1 MIILDGSQGEGGGQI
16 LRTALSLAAIS
27 GKPFVIEKIRARRPT
42 PGLMAQHILAVKAT
56 AQITNAHVEGA
67 EVGSLRLTFTPQ
79 GLRPGKFHWDIRTAG
94 ATSLVLQTV
103 LLPLSFAAT
112 ASEITIIGGTHV
124 PWSPCYHY
132 LALHWLVF
140 LEQIGFRSQLN
151 LQRAGFYPQGGGQI
165 TAVVTP
171 HHALQPLD
179 LLPRGDLIQ
188 ITAYSGVANLDQ
200 SIAERQA
207 RQGEKRLNAK
217 GYPIHTNF
225 LSLPAVSPGSI
236 YLLLARFENS
246 QCCYFSL
253 GARGKRA
260 EIVADEAVDAF
271 FNYLKTNQALDPYLV
286 DQLLLPLAFAPASS
300 SMSTSR
306 ITEHLLTN
314 LAVMQKFL
322 DISYRIEGNRGEP
335 GAVFLTPGNQ
345 V

>member
-16 LRTALSLAAIS
+16 LRTALSLAAIT
-27 GKPFVIEKIRARRPT
+27 GQPFVIEKIRARRPT
-42 PGLMAQHILAVKAT
+42 PGLMAQHLLAVKAI

-67 EVGSLRLTFTPQ
+67 ALGSLRLTFTPRQ
-79 GLRPGKFHWDIRTAG
+79 ITPGTFHWDIQTAG

-103 LLPLSFAAT
+103 LLPLSFATAT
-112 ASEITIIGGTHV
+112 SEITLIGGTHV

-140 LEQIGFRSQLN
+140 LEQIGFRSQMHLH
-151 LQRAGFYPQGGGQI
+151 RAGFYPPGGGQI
-165 TAVVTP
+165 TATVAP
-171 HHALQPLD
+171 HDTLQPLE
-179 LLPRGDLIQ
+179 LLTRGDLIQ
-188 ITAYSGVANLDQ
+188 LTAYSGVAQLDQ
-200 SIAERQA
+200 GVAERQA

-217 GYPIHTNF
+217 GYSVHTNF
-225 LSLPAVSPGSI
+225 WSLPAISPGSI
-236 YLLLARFENS
+236 YLLLARFTNS

-286 DQLLLPLAFAPASS
+286 DQLLLPLAFAPTGSS
-300 SMSTSR
+300 LSTSR

-314 LAVMQKFL
+314 LTIMQKFL
-322 DISYRIEGNRGEP
+322 DIAYRIEGNRGDP
-335 GAVFLTPGNQ
+335 GRIFLTPGNQ
-345 V
+345 I